1 MTSDLEQLVAKWRDD
16 AGQVIDIYGNG
27 MRRCADELE
36 AALRQQAS
44 APGQAFR
51 VTEDD
56 ARWVYNRANELQA
69 SKPIGTLLYG
79 SLAQAIEE
87 RLAARPSAPAP
98 RGAVEVPTLDELRRA
113 ARLSGISIPDKLHLW
128 LERVIEKRERPAPS
142 APGAQAWTREMAERF
157 LCDNAGILPMQASR
171 KSVDAIYATG
181 LKLFGSTAP
190 VASAQAWTR
199 ELARSMA
206 EDFDRRNESH
216 DEPDNDT
223 WAEDMFCAGIKAF
236 GMRCP
241 TTAPVASAQG
251 GDLDAPAG
259 CGKAPMQCISCDD
272 FRLAIDE
279 SRSET
284 YRYKTALEQE
294 KQEHIGAAE
303 RLESAER
310 DLAAERAA
318 HEATKAD
325 LRGALAIVKE
335 DRQKWFDLAV
345 HRQDE
350 VDAAE
355 KRAAELERELAKV
368 REESVGKRLLEVTVR
383 ERNDARAEL
392 AACKAKLEG
401 LREACALSEAEAS
414 YLSTYVSCDHD
425 SPVAVIKRIQSALQA
440 TQAEKL
446 ARLPEPG
453 ESVAFDVE
461 FRRDG
466 SRKLTPKL
474 PEPDTLST
482 LGDVDEP
489 TVGLS
494 SDAKLPASFFAPE
507 PGTVLNGKD
516 AKAFM
521 LANPGRVVETGAYR
535 YRRSPTRRAFEVK
548 SGSAEWS
555 DCTDMNHD
563 GYEFPYRY
571 TVLPPEPASAE
582 KPSLEERVGH
592 HEQALR
598 HILDAMGKL
607 TTEHGDSV
615 MTVYGDTSL
624 ADAREALDGAG
635 KAEVE

>member
-142 APGAQAWTREMAERF
+142 AP
-157 LCDNAGILPMQASR
+157 
-171 KSVDAIYATG
+171 
-181 LKLFGSTAP
+181 
-190 VASAQAWTR
+190 SAQAWTR

-440 TQAEKL
+440 TQAEK
-446 ARLPEPG
+446 P
-453 ESVAFDVE
+453 
-461 FRRDG
+461 
-466 SRKLTPKL
+466 
-474 PEPDTLST
+474 
-482 LGDVDEP
+482 
-489 TVGLS
+489 
-494 SDAKLPASFFAPE
+494 AKHA
-507 PGTVLNGKD
+507 
-516 AKAFM
+516 
-521 LANPGRVVETGAYR
+521 
-535 YRRSPTRRAFEVK
+535 
-548 SGSAEWS
+548 
-555 DCTDMNHD
+555 
-563 GYEFPYRY
+563 
-571 TVLPPEPASAE
+571 
-582 KPSLEERVGH
+582 
-592 HEQALR
+592 
-598 HILDAMGKL
+598 
-607 TTEHGDSV
+607 
-615 MTVYGDTSL
+615 
-624 ADAREALDGAG
+624 
-635 KAEVE
+635 

>member
-1 MTSDLEQLVAKWRDD
+1 
-16 AGQVIDIYGNG
+16 
-27 MRRCADELE
+27 
-36 AALRQQAS
+36 
-44 APGQAFR
+44 
-51 VTEDD
+51 
-56 ARWVYNRANELQA
+56 
-69 SKPIGTLLYG
+69 
-79 SLAQAIEE
+79 
-87 RLAARPSAPAP
+87 
-98 RGAVEVPTLDELRRA
+98 VPTLDELRRA

-521 LANPGRVVETGAYR
+521 LANPGRGVARASWPDLEYR
-535 YRRSPTRRAFEVK
+535 
-548 SGSAEWS
+548 
-555 DCTDMNHD
+555 CHD
-563 GYEFPYRY
+563 GGLQGVTAGGGWSAMRPDFWECEFLHHSY

-582 KPSLEERVGH
+582 KPSLEERLGRAIKAVA
-592 HEQALR
+592 ALAKLKGSR
-598 HILDAMGKL
+598 WEDGEDIRLKGEVDAALK
-607 TTEHGDSV
+607 
-615 MTVYGDTSL
+615 
-624 ADAREALDGAG
+624 ALDG
-635 KAEVE
+635 EVE

>member
-521 LANPGRVVETGAYR
+521 LANPGRGVARASWPDLEYR
-535 YRRSPTRRAFEVK
+535 
-548 SGSAEWS
+548 
-555 DCTDMNHD
+555 CHD
-563 GYEFPYRY
+563 GGLQGVTAGGGWSAMRPDFWECEFLHHSY

-582 KPSLEERVGH
+582 KPSLEERLGRAIKAVA
-592 HEQALR
+592 ALAKLKGSR
-598 HILDAMGKL
+598 WEDGEDIRLKGEVDAALK
-607 TTEHGDSV
+607 
-615 MTVYGDTSL
+615 
-624 ADAREALDGAG
+624 ALDG
-635 KAEVE
+635 EVE